1 LIDSTHVAQSKTVEC
16 INNYN
21 HNNDEFVA
29 ILCFERDG
37 LMKIVLL
44 DRMYAM
50 QYISRVVSDASIKP
64 SKPSKPIKPIN
75 QANQSIN

>member
-1 LIDSTHVAQSKTVEC
+1 LIHSTHVAQSKTVEC

-64 SKPSKPIKPIN
+64 INSIKPTN
-75 QANQSIN
+75 QVNQSIN